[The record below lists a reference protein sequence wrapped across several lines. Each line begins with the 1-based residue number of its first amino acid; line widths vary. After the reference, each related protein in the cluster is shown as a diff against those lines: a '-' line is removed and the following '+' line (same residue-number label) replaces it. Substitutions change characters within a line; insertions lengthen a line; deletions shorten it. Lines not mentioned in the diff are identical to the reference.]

1 MTSYRASAN
10 PSSPSSYSPIQIVA
24 GKIQNVT
31 FAVNNN
37 NARASPNVSPLQN
50 SITDLAI
57 SLISKSSLVKILGS
71 STWNLPTIYSGSAQQ
86 LTTQVY
92 APTSLLDNPVA
103 FTVTVQYT
111 QNGHQVK
118 TASFDL
124 GAIVVGDIQLKVNNL
139 AIRYMGSN
147 PVLVGSVLNEGN
159 TPAQFANVE
168 MLQQGQNQ
176 SQSHT
181 PLSSTSNNKLTTIL
195 IPSSSQ
201 YLGNIATNSSKQF
214 NIPLQAMHV
223 PISKSQ
229 QQNDISSDKN
239 EETVPSPIRIA
250 LNSSTM
256 KSFGLENN
264 TAPGIYPVSLKIT
277 YYDDLKNS
285 HDVIIDSPVLIK
297 PIQTDGTSNQGNGLF
312 AILIVAI
319 IIAIGIAAILVRKW
333 PRFERNENP
342 VSKTYKLLSRIT
354 TKTKGVIGSTHPP
367 DEKKEGA
374 PFSHI

>member
-10 PSSPSSYSPIQIVA
+10 PSSSSYSPIQIAA

-37 NARASPNVSPLQN
+37 NAPASPNVSLLQN
-50 SITDLAI
+50 SITNLAV
-57 SLISKSSLVKILGS
+57 SLVSKSSLVKILGP
-71 STWNLPTIYSGSAQQ
+71 STWNLPTISSGSAQQ

-103 FTVTVQYT
+103 FTVTIQYT

-118 TASFDL
+118 TASFGL
-124 GAIVVGDIQLKVNNL
+124 GAIVVGDIQIKVNNL
-139 AIRYMGSN
+139 GIRYIGNN

-168 MLQQGQNQ
+168 MLQQGQIE
-176 SQSHT
+176 SQTQT
-181 PLSSTSNNKLTTIL
+181 PLFSTSSNKLTTIL
-195 IPSSSQ
+195 IPNSSQ
-201 YLGNIATNSSKQF
+201 YLGNIATNSSKPF
-214 NIPLQAMHV
+214 NIPLQAMNL

-229 QQNDISSDKN
+229 RQNGVSSDKN
-239 EETVPSPIRIA
+239 EETAPSLTRIA
-250 LNSSTM
+250 LNSSADFAM
-256 KSFGLENN
+256 GIENN

-285 HDVIIDSPVLIK
+285 HDVIIDSPVQIK
-297 PIQTDGTSNQGNGLF
+297 PIQPEGSFNQGNGLF
-312 AILIVAI
+312 AILIAAI
-319 IIAIGIAAILVRKW
+319 IIAIGIAVIVIRKW
-333 PRFERNENP
+333 PRYERNENL

-354 TKTKGVIGSTHPP
+354 TKIKGVIGSAHPP

-374 PFSHI
+374 PFSPI